1 LKAMWHVVTTDE
13 VRLAEQLASLD
24 AQQYRLELKM
34 RAAVH
39 RQRYSPDPGDM
50 ARAVEEE
57 QALVVELDR
66 LMTKIRAV
74 EGQLAL
80 LHEAA

>member
-1 LKAMWHVVTTDE
+1 MWHVVTTDE
-13 VRLAEQLASLD
+13 VRLSEQLASLD
-24 AQQYRLELKM
+24 AQQYRLEIKI

-39 RQRYSPDPGDM
+39 RQRFSPDPAD
-50 ARAVEEE
+50 AAKAVEEE
-57 QALVVELDR
+57 QAYLVELDR
-66 LMTKIRAV
+66 VMTRIRAV

>member
-1 LKAMWHVVTTDE
+1 MWHVVTADE

-24 AQQYRLELKM
+24 AQQYRLELKI

-39 RQRYSPDPGDM
+39 RQRYSSDPADAAKG
-50 ARAVEEE
+50 VEEE
-57 QALVVELDR
+57 QALLVELDR
-66 LMTKIRAV
+66 VMTRIRAV

>member
-13 VRLAEQLASLD
+13 VRLSEQLASLD
-24 AQQYRLELKM
+24 AQQYRLELKI

-39 RQRYSPDPGDM
+39 RQRYSPDPADV
-50 ARAVEEE
+50 AKAVEEE
-57 QALVVELDR
+57 QSLLTDLDR
-66 LMTKIRAV
+66 VMTRIRAV

-80 LHEAA
+80 LNEAA